1 MKLNIPFLS
10 QNDLTIPS
18 EWVERSCAIVSL
30 KMCMDVYAAKN
41 GLTIPSL
48 PDLLKEALFMKG
60 GSRSPTVG
68 WKHDSLIWLAHNH
81 GVPAYREEF
90 RSDHIDLETGNNTP
104 SEFSKRIF
112 NEGIKRIRY
121 GITQGVP
128 VMVSF
133 LPGFGSKANSHL
145 IVVTGFED
153 GDKKGFYIND
163 PSPIS
168 PKENVFVPEEE
179 VIKYWRKFALFVG

>member
-10 QNDLTIPS
+10 QNDSTIPS
-18 EWVERSCAIVSL
+18 EWIERSCAIVSL
-30 KMCMDVYAAKN
+30 KMCMDVYAVKH
-41 GLTIPSL
+41 GLVMPSL
-48 PDLLKEALFMKG
+48 SVLLKEALAMKG

-81 GVPAYREEF
+81 GVPAYSEEF
-90 RSDHIDLETGNNTP
+90 RSDHIDLKTGNNTQ
-104 SEFSKRIF
+104 SEFSEKIF
-112 NEGIKRIRY
+112 NEGLERIRD
-121 GITQGVP
+121 GITRGVP

-133 LPGFGSKANSHL
+133 LAGFGSKANSHL

-153 GDKKGFYIND
+153 GDKKGFYVND
-163 PSPIS
+163 PSLDS
-168 PKENVFVPEEE
+168 PKENVFVPDEE